1 MKTLKKFH
9 AVLFLAIFLTGCLPA
24 TWPPTWLQQTGRL
37 NSDFAPQKLHHTDFA
52 KKIRKLTI
60 TSQDPKS
67 SNLEKAEAHRRL
79 AILYLIPRNP
89 DSDFRSAANELG
101 KFLEIAPDKLD
112 NLAAASWATA
122 LKSGEEYQSL
132 KTKVAAVAAL
142 NKKNS
147 QLKTKVAALN
157 KKNSQLTKEKKDL
170 AEANTELMKTIEKL
184 TKLDL
189 SLEKKRR
196 NFR

>member
-1 MKTLKKFH
+1 MKTLKTFH
-9 AVLFLAIFLTGCLPA
+9 TVLFLAILLTGCLPA
-24 TWPPTWLQQTGRL
+24 TWPPTWLQQTGRP

-52 KKIRKLTI
+52 KEIRKLTI
-60 TSQDPKS
+60 ISQDPKS

-79 AILYLIPRNP
+79 AILHLIPRNP

-101 KFLEIAPDKLD
+101 KFLEIAPDKFDDLS
-112 NLAAASWATA
+112 AASWATA

-132 KTKVAAVAAL
+132 KTKVAALNEKNEQLQSKAAEL
-142 NKKNS
+142 DKKNE
-147 QLKTKVAALN
+147 
-157 KKNSQLTKEKKDL
+157 QLTKEKKSL
-170 AEANTELMKTIEKL
+170 TISNTELMKTIENLK
-184 TKLDL
+184 KLDL